1 MLAVEKMRVWLFFL
15 QKIVGITY
23 LEELFWT
30 NLILILLDDNEN
42 IYEKNYYSDNET
54 SINNHDDNEDIS
66 GNNNIY
72 ENEDDNNIEEDV
84 NYIEEDDNNIEED
97 DIVKNKRNKR
107 NMINCDKGIYLFLF
121 MVYNIV
127 TFMEKK

>member
-1 MLAVEKMRVWLFFL
+1 M
-15 QKIVGITY
+15 
-23 LEELFWT
+23 
-30 NLILILLDDNEN
+30 ILLDDNEN

-97 DIVKNKRNKR
+97 DIVNNKRNKR